1 MDNKKTSDLNMNFLG
16 LYHVETKMFLFAQNG
31 ICTSNGL
38 YLILQVKKLSILS
51 FSLTN
56 NKH

>member
-1 MDNKKTSDLNMNFLG
+1 MNFWV

-38 YLILQVKKLSILS
+38 YLILQV
-51 FSLTN
+51 N
-56 NKH
+56 NFEHIIFFINK